1 VSTHAA
7 ARTLADARTAVAFLT
22 RLPVGATGTLD
33 AAALSRAATWFP
45 AVGLLVGGI
54 LGGTR
59 LLADLALDPA
69 PATLL
74 ALLAAILVTGG
85 FHEDGLAD
93 IADACGAHTTT
104 ERRLEILKDPRVGTY
119 GSLAIVFM
127 VLLPFAVLAPLDG
140 EDVLKAALVGHV
152 LGRWSTLPQSL
163 AWSPARPQGSGSLV
177 RASPRAVAVTTLLC
191 AALAVVVAGTGPG
204 LLAIAVAASITA
216 ALGGGLARTLG
227 GVTGDSFGAVNKVVE
242 IATYVTLAA
251 AWS

>member
-1 VSTHAA
+1 
-7 ARTLADARTAVAFLT
+7 
-22 RLPVGATGTLD
+22 
-33 AAALSRAATWFP
+33 
-45 AVGLLVGGI
+45 
-54 LGGTR
+54 
-59 LLADLALDPA
+59 
-69 PATLL
+69 
-74 ALLAAILVTGG
+74 
-85 FHEDGLAD
+85 
-93 IADACGAHTTT
+93 
-104 ERRLEILKDPRVGTY
+104 
-119 GSLAIVFM
+119 
-127 VLLPFAVLAPLDG
+127 
-140 EDVLKAALVGHV
+140 V

-204 LLAIAVAASITA
+204 SLAIAVAASITA